1 MHFAAKSGDAQLM
14 EILLK
19 AMTNDDEEID
29 EDQNTQFCESVAIQ
43 NQQGDTPL
51 HLAAESG
58 NAKAVEL
65 LLNFGADI
73 YEINDVCITYYCN

>member
-19 AMTNDDEEID
+19 AMTHDDEEID
-29 EDQNTQFCESVAIQ
+29 EDQDTHFCESVAIQ

-51 HLAAESG
+51 HLAASSG
-58 NAKAVEL
+58 SAKAVEL
-65 LLNFGADI
+65 LLNFGADV